1 VKQSDQCF
9 PKPQYSSAMRAL
21 VRMIGPMYLRLGEGI
36 SQVDIHHKQILD
48 QELHAFKQGK
58 QRLIIAFRHTAKEDA
73 PAILVGVKA
82 SHLRFL
88 YGRDVLNWAGKVT
101 RFLFP
106 RLGFVAVQNRYSN
119 REGIDLLKGELRE
132 GRFPLCLAPEGQ
144 VTYHMFHCAKLQAGL
159 ASFALWALESNQE
172 VTILPI
178 ATGYAHPVQ
187 REQLFSLWEQ
197 KSSHTLKSKE
207 AEQALDEAF
216 DYTLSVVAES
226 FGLVDSKKRSFA
238 ERRDALCTQ
247 LLEKGELL
255 AGLEHE
261 ANNTTL
267 DRLFALRYAG
277 QDILFG
283 PQKEEQ
289 KRKEE
294 AQTFLK
300 YSQVVDVLEYLDR
313 EYGEGEAKQIR
324 HKELL
329 LNLLDVLNRVEG
341 GSINTRYTPKGKRAH
356 LLIGDPIRVNALLE
370 ASQSRKQRLTRI
382 DRTIY
387 EVLQK
392 TSKELESIMLP
403 LSE

>member
-1 VKQSDQCF
+1 MKQANQSF
-9 PKPQYSSAMRAL
+9 PKPQYSPVMRAL
-21 VRMIGPMYLRLGEGI
+21 VRMIGPWYLHLGEGI
-36 SQVDIHHKQILD
+36 KHVDIHRKRILD
-48 QELHAFKQGK
+48 HELQAFIQGK

-73 PAILVGVKA
+73 PVILVGVKA

-119 REGIDLLKGELRE
+119 REGIELLKSELKE

-159 ASFALWALESNQE
+159 ASFALWAMESSQE

-178 ATGYAHPVQ
+178 ATGYEYPPHL
-187 REQLFSLWEQ
+187 EQLFSLWEQ
-197 KSSHTLKSKE
+197 KSSYTLKSSE
-207 AEQALDEAF
+207 AEVALDEAF
-216 DYTLSVVAES
+216 DYTLSMVADAFGLEDKKEAS
-226 FGLVDSKKRSFA
+226 FG
-238 ERRDALCTQ
+238 ERRDGLCAQ
-247 LLEKGELL
+247 LLKKGEQL

-261 ANNTTL
+261 GLTATL

-283 PQKEEQ
+283 PQLAEQ
-289 KRKEE
+289 KRREE

-300 YSQVVDVLEYLDR
+300 YSQVVDILEYLDR
-313 EYGEGEAKQIR
+313 EYGDGEAKKIR
-324 HKELL
+324 HKELM

-356 LLIGDPIRVNALLE
+356 LLVGDPIRVNELIEKLE
-370 ASQSRKQRLTRI
+370 SRKQRLSSI
-382 DRTIY
+382 DRATY
-387 EVLQK
+387 EVLEK
-392 TSKELESIMLP
+392 TSKELETIMFP